1 MKTISNVYN
10 HDFERN
16 KKERENVSIFRQSNF
31 KQTLENL
38 FVNPKSLINKN
49 KETSNNQNLSANR
62 YPYRYNTNPNNPFSN
77 NDNSIK
83 MNSIEDP
90 QINYFS
96 GIGNNILN
104 KETSKSQTKNRP
116 TRIINDYLYD
126 DNEIFEGQNI
136 IKRIE
141 KRNNRNLYLKREE
154 FNKEI
159 NKTNNSYNNEISER
173 ENHFNNSLFNNSL
186 KNRDKGVDNYNNND
200 IDSDSPV
207 YLNLIE
213 EDNNND
219 ANKLLEKK
227 IKKLKSDKAIPR
239 IIINKKINH
248 TPIRSIRKYSYE
260 GEQIKKPLIRKNT
273 EEINE
278 RIKLLRLNYEIGN
291 FQKINNNN
299 NKISPVN
306 QNKNEENK
314 YQNLRIPNTKNNN
327 NNNNIT
333 KENNKNNNM
342 INKNENYI
350 NNDND
355 NINNISIHINNN
367 NNNTNYNN
375 NNNTINKNNNNNI
388 NNLSPIKNDRIK
400 DSPRLKLNKKLE
412 EGNYTQFS
420 YVLSKPGKKD
430 KTTTKTNQDSY
441 LILEKINGIPDFNI
455 YGIFDGHGSSG
466 HLVSRFIVKYLSNYY
481 KYNEQIYNL
490 KNIETIYSV
499 LKRKNYSFIKQSI
512 KKSEEALFDSDEI
525 DSTFSGTTCILLF
538 IIGNKI
544 ISVNIGD
551 SRAIMLKD
559 KKNIIQL
566 SIDQKPENKEEK
578 ERIEKNGGELRRIIE
593 NNEEIG
599 PIRVWVKGKKYP
611 GIAMSRSIG
620 DSVANEIGVW
630 SIPEIKEF
638 YIDDYYNFI
647 VIGSD
652 GLWEFLSNEKVGK
665 YICKCN
671 HQDKMSSF
679 VENLIQK
686 ARQKWEEFEEIIDD
700 ITVIF
705 LYFKRDE

>member
-10 HDFERN
+10 PDFERN
-16 KKERENVSIFRQSNF
+16 KKERDNSSIFRQSNF

-38 FVNPKSLINKN
+38 FVNSKSLTNKN
-49 KETSNNQNLSANR
+49 NESPNNKNISANR
-62 YPYRYNTNPNNPFSN
+62 YPYRYNTNPNYPFSN
-77 NDNSIK
+77 KDNLLK
-83 MNSIEDP
+83 MNSIEEP
-90 QINYFS
+90 HINYFS

-116 TRIINDYLYD
+116 TRIINDNLFD
-126 DNEIFEGQNI
+126 ENE
-136 IKRIE
+136 RIESHNFINRLE
-141 KRNNRNLYLKREE
+141 KRNKRNLYLTREE
-154 FNKEI
+154 YNKEI
-159 NKTNNSYNNEISER
+159 NNSNNSHNEISER
-173 ENHFNNSLFNNSL
+173 ENHCNNSLFNNSL
-186 KNRDKGVDNYNNND
+186 SYRDKGIDNYNNND
-200 IDSDSPV
+200 INANSPIV
-207 YLNLIE
+207 LNLIE

-219 ANKLLEKK
+219 SNKLIEKK
-227 IKKLKSDKAIPR
+227 INKLKSEKIIPR
-239 IIINKKINH
+239 VLINKKNYC
-248 TPIRSIRKYSYE
+248 TPKRSTRKFSYE
-260 GEQIKKPLIRKNT
+260 TEKIKKPLIRKNT
-273 EEINE
+273 EEISE

-291 FQKINNNN
+291 NYQKINHNNTIN
-299 NKISPVN
+299 PINKN
-306 QNKNEENK
+306 QNEDN
-314 YQNLRIPNTKNNN
+314 QHHILRIPNTKNTNNNNLIKENNRDLNNEKDYYIKKDNNNLNTNN
-327 NNNNIT
+327 NNNMSNNIDY
-333 KENNKNNNM
+333 NN
-342 INKNENYI
+342 I
-350 NNDND
+350 
-355 NINNISIHINNN
+355 INNI
-367 NNNTNYNN
+367 
-375 NNNTINKNNNNNI
+375 NI
-388 NNLSPIKNDRIK
+388 NDISPINSDRK
-400 DSPRLKLNKKLE
+400 KESPRLKLNKKIE

-420 YVLSKPGKKD
+420 YVLSIPGKKD

-466 HLVSRFIVKYLSNYY
+466 HLVSRFIVNYLSNYY
-481 KYNEQIYNL
+481 KYNEQIYQL
-490 KNIETIYSV
+490 KNIENIYSL
-499 LKRKNYSFIKQSI
+499 LKKKNYSFIKQSI

-566 SIDQKPENKEEK
+566 SIEQKPENKEEK
-578 ERIEKNGGELRRIIE
+578 ERIEKNGGEIRRIIE

-620 DSVANEIGVW
+620 DSVASEIGVW

-638 YIDDYYNFI
+638 YVDDYYNFI

-652 GLWEFLSNEKVGK
+652 GLWEFLSNEKVSK
-665 YICKCN
+665 YVCKCN

-686 ARQKWEEFEEIIDD
+686 ARKKWEEFEEIIDD

-705 LYFKRDE
+705 LYFKRDEEF